1 MATDNK
7 LARTSDGRPGRSVA
21 TLATERERER
31 ERVGAV
37 TRTGARRRAL
47 SVWASNAALLVS
59 EPRGVQ
65 TVQTRVSP

>member
-21 TLATERERER
+21 TLATERER